1 MSDITPVLNAE
12 SLGSCWEINGRWPK
26 FCASL
31 ANGHGRC
38 RKGTCSVVESRQAML
53 FDRERTDGD

>member
-1 MSDITPVLNAE
+1 MPPEERSAE
-12 SLGSCWEINGRWPK
+12 DLRPCWEITARWPK

-38 RKGTCSVVESRQAML
+38 RKGTCFAVESRQASL
-53 FDRERTDGD
+53 FDQERTDG

>member
-1 MSDITPVLNAE
+1 MKDTHNAE
-12 SLGSCWEINGRWPK
+12 SDRPCWALVERFPK

-38 RKGTCSVVESRQAML
+38 RKGTCFVLEARQGRL
-53 FDRERTDGD
+53 QIDGEVGG